1 MAGDGRTLE
10 SRFLFHSEQP
20 KTSIFDMPDQHSTD
34 IKRVAILFA
43 GGPAPAANAV
53 ISTAAF
59 SFLEDGAEV
68 FGIMHGYSSL
78 AEYTGS
84 GPLQAGVDYVKFSK
98 EQLTHARSSRGIMI
112 GTARTNPGRHVSAPQ
127 HLDDPELVAPL
138 RRVYEA
144 LCSLEVD
151 ALISIGGDDTLKT
164 ANKIKMFQDKLPAD
178 AHKFPVVHLPKTIDN
193 DYSGIDFTFGFF
205 TAVETLAEEIRN
217 LNYDAAAGRSY
228 FLCEAMGRS
237 AGWLAYGAAIAGEAS
252 MVLSVEDI
260 TGALATEEI
269 VNQETGETR
278 TVMALDRVVDRMV
291 DMMLARERDEREY
304 GTIVLAEGMAEYL
317 PSKFLEG
324 VDRDDHGHINISS
337 INLGAMFASLLSAR
351 FTERTGRN
359 RKVNGLQLGYESR
372 CAPPHAYDVM
382 LGSQL
387 GVGAY
392 RALVEE
398 NFNGVMVSVSGQL
411 DLHYVPFEDL
421 VDPETLVTKVR
432 FIEPESD
439 FHRLAR
445 FLETCVDA

>member
-1 MAGDGRTLE
+1 
-10 SRFLFHSEQP
+10 
-20 KTSIFDMPDQHSTD
+20 MPDLHSLD
-34 IKRVAILFA
+34 IKRIAILFA

-59 SFLEDGAEV
+59 SFLEDGAQV
-68 FGIMHGYSSL
+68 YGIMHGYSSL
-78 AEYTGS
+78 AEYTAS
-84 GPLQAGVDYVKFSK
+84 GPLQEGVDYIQFTQ
-98 EQLTHARSSRGIMI
+98 EELAHARSSRGIMI
-112 GTARTNPGRHVSAPQ
+112 GTARTNPGRHVNAPS
-127 HLDDPELVAPL
+127 HLQDPELVAPL
-138 RRVYEA
+138 RRVYEG
-144 LCSLEVD
+144 LCSLEID

-164 ANKIKMFQDKLPAD
+164 ANKMKMFQDNLPAD
-178 AHKFPVVHLPKTIDN
+178 ARKFPIVHLPKTIDN

-260 TGALATEEI
+260 TGALAEKEVI
-269 VNQETGETR
+269 NQETGETR
-278 TVMALDRVVDRMV
+278 KVMALERVIDRMV
-291 DMMLARERDEREY
+291 DMMLARERDGREY

-317 PSKFLEG
+317 PSKYLEG
-324 VDRDDHGHINISS
+324 IDRDDHGHINISS
-337 INLGAMFASLLSAR
+337 INLAAMISALLSAR
-351 FTERTGRN
+351 YTERTGRT

-398 NFNGVMVSVSGQL
+398 KLNGVMVSVSGQL
-411 DLHYVPFEDL
+411 DLRYVPFEEL

-432 FIEPESD
+432 FIEQDSD

-445 FLETCVDA
+445 FLEMCVDS

>member
-1 MAGDGRTLE
+1 MSETAGTHN
-10 SRFLFHSEQP
+10 F
-20 KTSIFDMPDQHSTD
+20 D

-59 SFLEDGAEV
+59 SFLEEGTQV
-68 FGIMHGYSSL
+68 YGIKHGYSRL
-78 AEYTGS
+78 AEYTAA
-84 GPLQAGVDYVKFSK
+84 GPLQEGVDYVRFSHDV
-98 EQLTHARSSRGIMI
+98 LTHSRSSRGIMI
-112 GTARTNPGRHVSAPQ
+112 GTARTNPGRHVNAPE
-127 HLDDPELVAPL
+127 HLKNPELVAPL
-138 RRVYEA
+138 RRVYEG

-164 ANKIKMFQDKLPAD
+164 ANKLKMFQDNLPAD
-178 AHKFPVVHLPKTIDN
+178 ARRFPIVHLPKTIDN
-193 DYSGIDFTFGFF
+193 DYMGIDFTFGFF

-260 TGALATEEI
+260 TGALATEEV
-269 VNQETGETR
+269 VNQDTGETR
-278 TVMALDRVVDRMV
+278 TVMELQFVIDRMV
-291 DMMLARERDEREY
+291 DMMLARERDGREY
-304 GTIVLAEGMAEYL
+304 GTIVIAEGMAEYL
-317 PSKFLEG
+317 PAKYLEG
-324 VDRDDHGHINISS
+324 ISRDDHGHINISS
-337 INLGAMFASLLSAR
+337 VNLAALMSKLLTERYA
-351 FTERTGRN
+351 ERTGKH

-398 NFNGVMVSVSGQL
+398 KMNGVMVSVSGQL
-411 DLHYVPFEDL
+411 DLHYVPFEQL
-421 VDPETLVTKVR
+421 VDPVTLVTKVR
-432 FIEPESD
+432 FIEHGSD

-445 FLETCVDA
+445 FLETCVDD